1 MNNIVL
7 QKTWVQGRP
16 VVVDNLLGTA
26 FTGEA
31 GAHTF
36 KIRGV
41 DAAQET
47 VTISGTITGK
57 LLAANNVTISL
68 SGSIEDGCAVVTLTD
83 ECYDVPGRFI
93 FSVYATSGSTTL
105 CLYCAVGNVLRTD
118 SQVIAYPTESLP
130 NITSLMADLE
140 QILSDWP
147 ADYSQLQ
154 SDVSSLKSAIVYGGD
169 LVSYNLTSQYSE
181 KQYIKLGV
189 TIGTVIDIDS
199 PTTSTLSNCIV
210 VPCRAGDYF
219 IVTGTSGTNPRLWGV
234 LDSDKKLLSVAN
246 QEAQGENVRVD
257 IEQNGYFVSDV
268 YRSYTYSLVHYTL
281 TDSKY
286 SISTVYGHGAV
297 GDGVTDD
304 TEAIQAALDAQS
316 GGVLYI
322 PEGTYLLSDTLH
334 IHSGT
339 HVIGCGLK
347 SVLKLADTYTL
358 DGYTWRSDTGG
369 AYANRYPMIA
379 TDADSNGCILE
390 NFAVVGQSDTFV
402 DENEDG
408 VCLRG
413 TQHIARNLN
422 ISKIN
427 YFPDSFSGR
436 SCITPG
442 WGITAIFADTITIE
456 NCMIDE
462 CGYECI
468 GVEDSDNVLVIGC
481 KTGTGNQTSVQI
493 HRSVNHCR
501 IVNCTMAKTSSCMT
515 MDADPLLPMNDI
527 LIDGNYISGALN
539 FVAGGENNIVI
550 VNNRIGASISCN
562 NQEYRSGLM
571 LRGNTITGRV
581 GTYHDNAVITDN
593 IIDISSGY
601 YMIIHNGNKSVIQNN
616 LGIGTVTDIVEH
628 THD

>member
-1 MNNIVL
+1 MA
-7 QKTWVQGRP
+7 QGG
-16 VVVDNLLGTA
+16 N
-26 FTGEA
+26 
-31 GAHTF
+31 
-36 KIRGV
+36 
-41 DAAQET
+41 
-47 VTISGTITGK
+47 K
-57 LLAANNVTISL
+57 L
-68 SGSIEDGCAVVTLTD
+68 VTLD
-83 ECYDVPGRFI
+83 GLKAVYDNVDGR
-93 FSVYATSGSTTL
+93 VE
-105 CLYCAVGNVLRTD
+105 N
-118 SQVIAYPTESLP
+118 
-130 NITSLMADLE
+130 
-140 QILSDWP
+140 
-147 ADYSQLQ
+147 
-154 SDVSSLKSAIVYGGD
+154 LKSAIVYGGG
-169 LVSYNLTSQYSE
+169 LVHYNLTSQYSE

-189 TIGTVIDIDS
+189 TIGTVIDIDN

-234 LDSDKKLLSVAN
+234 LDSDKKLVSVAN

-257 IEQNGYFVSDV
+257 IGQNGYFVSDV
-268 YRSYTYSLVHYTL
+268 YRSHTYSLVHYTL

-286 SISTVYGHGAV
+286 SISTVYSYGAV

-304 TEAIQAALDAQS
+304 TAAIQAALDAQS

-322 PEGTYLLSDTLH
+322 PEGTYLFSDTLH

-347 SVLKLADTYTL
+347 SALKLADTYTL

-390 NFAVVGQSDTFV
+390 NFAVVGQSTTFV

-442 WGITAIFADTITIE
+442 WGITAIFADTITIK
-456 NCMIDE
+456 NCVVDE

-468 GVEDSDNVLVIGC
+468 GIEDSDNVLVVGC

-493 HRSVNHCR
+493 HRSANHCR
-501 IVNCTMAKTSSCMT
+501 IADCTMAKTGSCMT

-527 LIDGNYISGALN
+527 LIEGNYIRGALN
-539 FVAGGENNIVI
+539 FVAGGENSVAI
-550 VNNRIGASISCN
+550 VNNRIDASISCN
-562 NQEYRSGLM
+562 NQLYRSGLM

-581 GTYHDNAVITDN
+581 GTYHDNAIITDN